1 MAGLLVTAGCPEV
14 LGVTPLKKARRT
26 RGLPGHTENRR
37 GSKESGLPE
46 DFRLWDDDPRALF
59 EIEEARRD
67 TRQSMPFFD
76 RAVLLREVGITGGAG
91 ITRNQDAGVNINK
104 RESFSIAA
112 CSSFGRAAIGS

>member
-1 MAGLLVTAGCPEV
+1 MARLLVTAGCPEV

-67 TRQSMPFFD
+67 ARQSMRFSTELFFFVRSVSPEA
-76 RAVLLREVGITGGAG
+76 RASRGIKTPA
-91 ITRNQDAGVNINK
+91 
-104 RESFSIAA
+104 SI
-112 CSSFGRAAIGS
+112 